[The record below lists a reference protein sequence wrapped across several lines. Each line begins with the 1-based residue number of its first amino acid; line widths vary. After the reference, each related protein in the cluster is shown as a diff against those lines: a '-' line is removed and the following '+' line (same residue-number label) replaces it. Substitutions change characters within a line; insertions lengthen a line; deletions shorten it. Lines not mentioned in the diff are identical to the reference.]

1 MLNSSEPWMQ
11 LESSSFYA
19 AIVPIALGGVLTYFK
34 HWLGSDDDIRKR
46 AHFKKDIL
54 LEEVNKRLQYLF
66 IETQRTSFDL
76 KELRGA
82 PPSRPDLIADYTS
95 QVDRS
100 SMAVHKLFKMHALI
114 KACWTTL
121 LATIAVSLVGFLA
134 SLIWLWVRP
143 YVSIVCLI
151 AVVVQLVLVFIVRRL
166 VTRFEECEA
175 L

>member
-1 MLNSSEPWMQ
+1 MQ

-66 IETQRTSFDL
+66 IETQRTSF
-76 KELRGA
+76 
-82 PPSRPDLIADYTS
+82 DLIADYTS

>member
-1 MLNSSEPWMQ
+1 MQ

-19 AIVPIALGGVLTYFK
+19 SIVPIALGGVLSYFK

-46 AHFKKDIL
+46 AQFKKDTL
-54 LEEVNKRLQYLF
+54 LEEINKRLQRLF
-66 IETQRTSFDL
+66 IETQRATFDL
-76 KELRGA
+76 PELRGG
-82 PPSRPDLIADYTS
+82 PPARPDLIGDYTS

-100 SMAVHKLFKMHALI
+100 STAVRKLFKIHSLI

-121 LATIAVSLVGFLA
+121 LATVAVSLVGFLA
-134 SLIWLWVRP
+134 SLVWIWVRP

-151 AVVVQLVLVFIVRRL
+151 IVVVQLMLVFIVRRL